1 MEHHQHASTPGDP
14 NVCAGCGGPWNA
26 VQHQPSLWYGAP
38 RTAPG
43 SASERP
49 WVLPA
54 LLAHE
59 RASGAPFRPS
69 GGIPPQPSRI
79 IMCPMSAVVPNTQ
92 QCPFIGSNSAET
104 MRTHLTREHHWAT
117 SRVDDYL
124 ADPWYGDEARSAW
137 KERTFYRRYG
147 TGAEGIK
154 PLAPT
159 TAEEFAER
167 ARLLGIPPLRAVTEA
182 QGSTAPDEEDEFCDH
197 PNGFGPMGCPCGATR
212 DEEDAPL
219 TVRNLDTG
227 EDVPATRC
235 PECADALSNPLVRQH
250 LAVDH
255 GWRADRIE
263 DFAESV
269 NLDGSPVVPDELMRR
284 LDLFFD
290 PNTPTEALMS
300 DPEKLAEALTPNALE
315 NLLTEW
321 WMDKAE
327 EEVRRTVPK
336 AIEYGSTDLAQIG
349 HDLAAMA
356 GRKVGDEEAAELG
369 IMFYAR
375 GKMSRWI
382 DAVIRGDRV
391 SDDTLFDLGVY
402 VRMAQ
407 RVRDA
412 GGWPG
417 LPTKD

>member
-1 MEHHQHASTPGDP
+1 MGHHQHASTPGDP

-26 VQHQPSLWYGAP
+26 VQHQPSLWHG
-38 RTAPG
+38 TAPG
-43 SASERP
+43 SASGRP
-49 WVLPA
+49 RVLPA
-54 LLAHE
+54 PLAHE

-69 GGIPPQPSRI
+69 GGIPPQPVRVV
-79 IMCPMSAVVPNTQ
+79 MCPLSAVIPGAS
-92 QCPFIGSNSAET
+92 QCPFVGSST
-104 MRTHLTREHHWAT
+104 RDVLGRHLSDAHGWDRQ
-117 SRVDDYL
+117 RIDKYL
-124 ADPWYGDEARSAW
+124 ADPWFGDESRNAW
-137 KERTFYRRYG
+137 KERTFHKHYG
-147 TGAEGIK
+147 TALTRNLGETPRTADTGDAEY
-154 PLAPT
+154 LR
-159 TAEEFAER
+159 EW
-167 ARLLGIPPLRAVTEA
+167 LRAATR
-182 QGSTAPDEEDEFCDH
+182 TAPAEFCDH

-336 AIEYGSTDLAQIG
+336 AVEYGATDLRDIG
-349 HDLAAMA
+349 RDLAAMA
-356 GRKVGDEEAAELG
+356 GREVTDEEAAELG
-369 IMFYAR
+369 VYFYIR
-375 GKMSRWI
+375 GKLSRWT

-407 RVRDA
+407 RIRDT

-417 LPTKD
+417 LPKD